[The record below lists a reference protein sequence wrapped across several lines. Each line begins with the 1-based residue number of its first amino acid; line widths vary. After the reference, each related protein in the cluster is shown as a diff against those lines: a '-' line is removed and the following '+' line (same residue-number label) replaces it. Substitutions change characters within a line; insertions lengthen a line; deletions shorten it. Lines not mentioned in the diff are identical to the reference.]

1 MKLHLANLKSMF
13 ITYVHFRQYV
23 IDRIVKLFFF
33 YWLIKK
39 VLIYTGWMEP
49 TVAFIDNVSSS
60 FRSQ

>member
-1 MKLHLANLKSMF
+1 MF
-13 ITYVHFRQYV
+13 ITCDRFRQYV

-49 TVAFIDNVSSS
+49 TAAFIDNVSGV